1 MGYGGGCLNCE
12 QFRFPVCPFGKYI
25 IPLEGKEVHPITAG
39 WINRTFTLKG
49 GVKMK
54 RKIALMMFGVFVAT
68 LMAVT
73 LTPVAYGQEIKLTYA
88 NFPPAPTFP
97 CIQMERWAKEVEQRT
112 QGKVKVQTFP
122 GGTLLA
128 AKNIFDGVMSGSADI
143 GNFAMSYQPGRF
155 PVSEAIDLPLGFTSA
170 KAASLTLY
178 DLIDKYKPKEFE
190 GVKILTLFTCPPANI
205 MTRTPVKSLADLK
218 GMELRVG
225 GTQADIIKRLGGIPV
240 AMPQSDTPEAL
251 QKGVVKGHVSSMEV
265 LKDFNYAAYT
275 ANATITNLWVVS
287 FGVVMNKDKWAS
299 LPADVK
305 KVFDDLSQE
314 QALWTGRYVDDHVLE
329 AVKWSKEK
337 YNLQMFELPAK
348 EQAEI
353 PKLLAPMVDD
363 YVKKVTAAGL
373 PGDQIIKDVMALKAK
388 YEKEYK

>member
-1 MGYGGGCLNCE
+1 LKIASRKEKNINE
-12 QFRFPVCPFGKYI
+12 PFGRIKDVQ
-25 IPLEGKEVHPITAG
+25 GITAG
-39 WINRTFTLKG
+39 WIQRTFTLQG
-49 GVKMK
+49 GVTMK
-54 RKIALMMFGVFVAT
+54 RKIAFMMFGVFVAT
-68 LMAVT
+68 LMAVA

-97 CIQMERWAKEVEQRT
+97 CVQMERWAKEVEQRT

-128 AKNIFDGVMSGSADI
+128 AKNIFDGVMSGAADI

-178 DLIDKYKPKEFE
+178 DLVDKYKPKEFE

-225 GTQADIIKRLGGIPV
+225 GTQSDIIKRLGGIPV

-299 LPADVK
+299 LPSDVK
-305 KVFDDLSQE
+305 KVFDDLRQE

-337 YNLQMFELPAK
+337 YDLQMFELPVK

-353 PKLLAPMVDD
+353 PTLLASMVDD
-363 YVKKVTAAGL
+363 YVKKLAAAGL
-373 PGDQIIKDVMALKAK
+373 PGEQIVKDVMALKAK